1 MDRPPPLTLP
11 DTLWDALEQAARQA
25 LQKSLFHQR
34 TSLHPRRVAQV
45 ARESTA
51 RLRAFFQD
59 PAPEQAE
66 AHGRWLHAQ
75 GLTGDALGDLA
86 AAQRQALT
94 QALPA
99 EQALP
104 ALARL
109 GDWEVYTLVAFQE
122 AEREAIL
129 REQEDLRQAAVRTIE
144 AQQRRMAL
152 AADIARLI
160 TAYTDMDRLLRESV
174 EIIRRQLNLYYVGV
188 FLLDEFGHWAVLRA
202 GTGEPGR
209 RMLEAGHKLPVD
221 EFSMIG
227 WAISHRQARIAQDV
241 GEEAVRFAN
250 PYLPDTHSEMAL
262 PLIVGDTILG
272 AMTLQSDRVAAFQEE
287 DIHTLEVVANQLAV
301 ALQNAQRFSQLQ
313 EEVKRLQELLRAEE
327 QRAWASARPQA
338 YTYLLNADTIQPTDP
353 FALRPE
359 AQQALDTQQL
369 VVMTPAEAP
378 AKTALAAPIL
388 LHDEMPIG
396 VIDLYDVQQER
407 LLEEEAQMLLNV
419 VSGQLALALENRRL
433 YEEAQRRAQEL
444 QTAAEVAR
452 DTSSLQS
459 LDELLAKA
467 VNLIRE
473 RFGFYH
479 ASVFLLDETGEY
491 AVIRESTGEAGA
503 EMKRRG
509 HKLRVGSRSVVGQTA
524 ERGEAVVINE
534 VLQSAI
540 HRPNPLLPDTRAELG
555 LPLKVADRIIGV
567 LDVQSTEVNAF
578 TPDDVQVLQ
587 ILADQLAVAVENAR
601 AYELAQQAVEEL
613 RRADQLKS
621 QFLANMSHEL
631 RTPLNSIIGFSKVI
645 LKGIDGPITDLQRE
659 DLTAIYNAG
668 QHLLGLINDILDLSK
683 LEAGKMRL
691 SYEEVNIGEIIH
703 SVMSTAAG
711 LVKDK
716 PIKLIEDVPP
726 DLPTVRADPIRIR
739 QVVLNLVSNAAKF
752 TAEGHIRVFAR
763 RQESPEGLAEILVGV
778 EDTGP
783 GIAPEDMEKLF
794 KPFSQVDASPTRKT
808 GGTGLGLSISRSLV
822 ELHGGRIWVE
832 SEVGKGSTFYFT
844 LPLLRPQEE
853 AEEEEQIILAVE
865 DDTKVI
871 ALYQRYLTPHGYR
884 VVPVTD
890 PNQALPRAREL
901 QPVAILLDI
910 MMPGRDGWSVL
921 EELKQDEETKH
932 IPVIVCSILEEQER
946 GFSLGAAAYLVK
958 PIYQEDLLAALRQL
972 DVIDGLRSVLLVED
986 NAEDRTLMR
995 KILQEIGPL
1004 TIHESSNGEEALAAI
1019 QRERPDLVILDLL
1032 MPGMDGFTFLEKVRG
1047 EEALRDLPIIIYTQ
1061 ADLSPSD
1068 RARLQQMTQGLI
1080 RKHQQPV
1087 EELIAQLEDLLRRLT
1102 RERRSAAQASA

>member
-1 MDRPPPLTLP
+1 M
-11 DTLWDALEQAARQA
+11 
-25 LQKSLFHQR
+25 
-34 TSLHPRRVAQV
+34 
-45 ARESTA
+45 
-51 RLRAFFQD
+51 
-59 PAPEQAE
+59 
-66 AHGRWLHAQ
+66 
-75 GLTGDALGDLA
+75 
-86 AAQRQALT
+86 
-94 QALPA
+94 
-99 EQALP
+99 
-104 ALARL
+104 
-109 GDWEVYTLVAFQE
+109 
-122 AEREAIL
+122 
-129 REQEDLRQAAVRTIE
+129 
-144 AQQRRMAL
+144 
-152 AADIARLI
+152 
-160 TAYTDMDRLLRESV
+160 
-174 EIIRRQLNLYYVGV
+174 
-188 FLLDEFGHWAVLRA
+188 
-202 GTGEPGR
+202 
-209 RMLEAGHKLPVD
+209 
-221 EFSMIG
+221 
-227 WAISHRQARIAQDV
+227 
-241 GEEAVRFAN
+241 
-250 PYLPDTHSEMAL
+250 
-262 PLIVGDTILG
+262 
-272 AMTLQSDRVAAFQEE
+272 
-287 DIHTLEVVANQLAV
+287 
-301 ALQNAQRFSQLQ
+301 
-313 EEVKRLQELLRAEE
+313 
-327 QRAWASARPQA
+327 
-338 YTYLLNADTIQPTDP
+338 
-353 FALRPE
+353 
-359 AQQALDTQQL
+359 
-369 VVMTPAEAP
+369 
-378 AKTALAAPIL
+378 
-388 LHDEMPIG
+388 
-396 VIDLYDVQQER
+396 
-407 LLEEEAQMLLNV
+407 
-419 VSGQLALALENRRL
+419 
-433 YEEAQRRAQEL
+433 
-444 QTAAEVAR
+444 
-452 DTSSLQS
+452 
-459 LDELLAKA
+459 
-467 VNLIRE
+467 
-473 RFGFYH
+473 
-479 ASVFLLDETGEY
+479 
-491 AVIRESTGEAGA
+491 
-503 EMKRRG
+503 
-509 HKLRVGSRSVVGQTA
+509 VGQTA
-524 ERGEAVVINE
+524 ERGEAVVIND

-726 DLPTVRADPIRIR
+726 DLPTVRADPMRIR